1 MSRRVSTKAFNKKG
15 QVRKDVLKSVF
26 EGMKRGDETG
36 LSEEFPG
43 YKGLALK
50 FLKKVEAEIGDVI
63 RITKDREVYEGIL
76 IPRSEFG
83 DEKHIIIKL
92 KSGYN
97 VGVRIESAI
106 QVEKVGE
113 GVKPTFTAP
122 PLPKHRKGLPK
133 VAIVSTGGTIASRVD
148 YRTGGVRPALSASD
162 LYSVV
167 PELSEIAVV
176 DTEILFS
183 VYSENITSKH
193 WSETAKIVAEHI
205 EKGVAGVVVA
215 HGTDTLGYTAAALSF
230 ALQDL
235 PVPVVMVASQR
246 SADRPS
252 SDAATN
258 LIAAV
263 KAAANAPFAEVVVAM
278 HETVSDASI
287 VFHRG
292 TKVRKCHTSR
302 RDTFKSI
309 NTQPLARMEDN
320 KLTTLTKNYR
330 KRDPQRKLNMK
341 PNFDTNVSLVKFHP
355 DLNPQVIEWYIE
367 NCYRGI
373 ILEGTG
379 LGHVGDYLFS
389 AIQKAIEK
397 GVVVA
402 MTSQCI
408 WGRLDMNVYDQGR
421 DLLTMGVLSLEDM
434 LPETAL
440 VKLMW
445 VFGQTSNVDEAKK
458 LLTENVA
465 NEISA
470 RTLHDKI
477 GI

>member
-1 MSRRVSTKAFNKKG
+1 
-15 QVRKDVLKSVF
+15 
-26 EGMKRGDETG
+26 

-43 YKGLALK
+43 YKGKALK
-50 FLKKVEAEIGDVI
+50 FLKKAGAEIGDVI
-63 RITKDREVYEGIL
+63 RVTKNGETYEGIL
-76 IPRSEFG
+76 IPRSEYG

-97 VGVRIESAI
+97 VGVRVDPTT
-106 QVEKVGE
+106 QVEKVGV
-113 GVKPTFTAP
+113 GVKPTFTPP
-122 PLPKHRKGLPK
+122 PLPKQKPGLPK

-167 PELSEIAVV
+167 PELSEIAIV
-176 DTEILFS
+176 DTKILFS
-183 VYSENITSKH
+183 LYSENITAKH
-193 WSETAKIVAEHI
+193 WSETAKNVAKHI
-205 EKGVAGVVVA
+205 ENGATGVVVA

-235 PVPVVMVASQR
+235 PVPVIIVASQR

-258 LIAAV
+258 LIGAV
-263 KAAANAPFAEVVVAM
+263 KAAASAPFAEVVVAI
-278 HETVSDASI
+278 HETVSDSSI

-302 RDTFKSI
+302 RDTFRSI
-309 NTQPLARMEDN
+309 NTIPLARMENDEITM
-320 KLTTLTKNYR
+320 LVEDYR
-330 KRDPQRKLNMK
+330 ERNSSRKLNLK
-341 PNFDTNVSLVKFHP
+341 PNFDEKVALVKFHP
-355 DLNPQVIEWYIE
+355 NLNPQLIEWYV
-367 NCYRGI
+367 NKGYRGI

-379 LGHVGDYLFS
+379 LGHVGNYCFS
-389 AIQKAIEK
+389 AIQKAIK
-397 GVVVA
+397 NDAIVA

-408 WGRLDMNVYDQGR
+408 WGRLGMNVYDQGR
-421 DLLTMGVLSLEDM
+421 DLLAMGVLPLEDM

-445 VFGQTSNVDEAKK
+445 VFGQTTDIEEAKR
-458 LLTENVA
+458 LLTENIA
-465 NEISA
+465 HEISP
-470 RTLHDKI
+470 RTLHE
-477 GI
+477 